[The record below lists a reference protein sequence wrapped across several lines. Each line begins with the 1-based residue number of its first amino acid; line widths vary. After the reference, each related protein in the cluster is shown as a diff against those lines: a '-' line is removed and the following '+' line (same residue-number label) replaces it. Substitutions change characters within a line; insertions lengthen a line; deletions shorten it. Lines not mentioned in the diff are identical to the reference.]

1 MKTLAELLKNHPI
14 PGIREAEIRRTCA
27 LTIAK
32 VLSIDVAPKHIHL
45 QDGVLTI
52 SLPPVVRSAVL
63 VRAENV
69 KTLLQEEGITVSSIR

>member
-27 LTIAK
+27 LALTK

-45 QDGVLTI
+45 RDGVLTI
-52 SLPPVVRSAVL
+52 SLPPIVRSAVL

-69 KTLLQEEGITVSSIR
+69 KTLLKEEGITVTAIR